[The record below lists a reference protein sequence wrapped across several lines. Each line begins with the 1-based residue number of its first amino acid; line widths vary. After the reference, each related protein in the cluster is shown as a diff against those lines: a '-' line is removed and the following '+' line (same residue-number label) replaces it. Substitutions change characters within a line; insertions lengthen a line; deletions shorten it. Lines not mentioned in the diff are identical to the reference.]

1 MPIPS
6 EVDLTKP
13 ETVDNVK
20 SLLHGII
27 KNYGIKTSDKDS
39 EENDTS
45 SIYSFISREMPL
57 ICDDKV
63 PPRVVYLMSKVGTCS
78 CTNGRNVFFS
88 SELFV
93 EMIRDMA
100 DKMSIRHAVT
110 GMGRAYDKTSYPC
123 VDLYQDIQNILFH
136 EYTHILCRHPNR
148 LVRFVSSSNNDKHIE
163 TYRLAQE
170 IEANRGHCICKGNLS
185 YDIAVT
191 EEAFPETKGV
201 IGLNNI
207 YEVLLKTY
215 GNNIESVASGKSS
228 SNGSS
233 GKKLSEEQK
242 EVIRRMSSGNS
253 GKKKNNQ
260 QSGQQSGSTST
271 ESGNEEGEKA
281 AGGNSNNKYGE
292 SENHDGEEDEGK
304 SASYSGEGTTV
315 NLPPIHD
322 IDELGVDDIVSRERQ
337 RIMKKFFDGQKLKL
351 KGMLSGADVAVGR
364 EQTYSRPSRKDYS
377 GNGNLML
384 KGSKRGKVKSPK
396 VLIAMDSSGSMDGT
410 TSTEVL
416 TSIDALLKVI
426 GKSSKGSWVCMH
438 DNEVSE
444 PLPLHRYKE
453 VVSKFAAEG
462 GNDFNKVLKLA
473 NKLGVDLVL
482 NVGDGYDIITEW
494 GEIEKAN
501 RRGLRW
507 VDVIIVED
515 NDKSVSER
523 MMDHERNQYM
533 DAHRTEDRK
542 EADAHILKREVVK
555 LR

>member
-6 EVDLTKP
+6 EVDLTKS
-13 ETVDNVK
+13 EAVDTVKK
-20 SLLHGII
+20 SLYGII
-27 KNYGIKTSDKDS
+27 KNYGIKTPDNTL

-57 ICDDKV
+57 ICDEKI

-93 EMIRDMA
+93 KMIRDMA
-100 DKMSIRHAVT
+100 DKMSIRHATT
-110 GMGRAYDKTSYPC
+110 GVGREYDKTSYPH

-191 EEAFPETKGV
+191 EDAFPETKGV
-201 IGLNNI
+201 VGLNNI
-207 YEVLLKTY
+207 YEVLLRTY
-215 GNNIESVASGKSS
+215 GNGIESVASGKSS
-228 SNGSS
+228 SKGSS

-242 EVIRRMSSGNS
+242 EAIRRTLSSND
-253 GKKKNNQ
+253 GKENN
-260 QSGQQSGSTST
+260 QQSGSTST
-271 ESGNEEGEKA
+271 KNGDEEGEKDA
-281 AGGNSNNKYGE
+281 SGSPENKYE
-292 SENHDGEEDEGK
+292 EPKNHDGEDGEDNEGK
-304 SASYSGEGTTV
+304 SASYGGLETTV
-315 NLPPIHD
+315 NLPPIND
-322 IDELGVDDIVSRERQ
+322 IDELSVDDIISRERQ
-337 RIMKKFFDGQKLKL
+337 RVMKKFFDGQKLKL

-377 GNGNLML
+377 GNGGLML

-462 GNDFNKVLKLA
+462 GNDFDKVLKLA

-515 NDKSVSER
+515 DDKSVSER

-542 EADAHILKREVVK
+542 EADAHILKREVVR

>member
-1 MPIPS
+1 MPMLS
-6 EVDLTKP
+6 KVDLTKP
-13 ETVDNVK
+13 EAIGTVK

-27 KNYGIKTSDKDS
+27 KNYGIKTSDNDS

-57 ICDDKV
+57 ISDDKV
-63 PPRVVYLMSKVGTCS
+63 PPRVRMAMSDAETCS
-78 CTNGRNVFFS
+78 CTNGKNVFFS

-100 DKMSIRHAVT
+100 DKMSTRHAVT
-110 GMGRAYDKTSYPC
+110 GMGKAYDKTSYSC

-136 EYTHILCRHPNR
+136 EYTHIICRHSNR

-163 TYRLAQE
+163 TYRMAQE
-170 IEANRGHCICKGNLS
+170 IEANRGHGIRKGSLS

-201 IGLNNI
+201 VGLNNI
-207 YEVLLKTY
+207 YEVLLRTY
-215 GNNIESVASGKSS
+215 GNGIESVASGKSS
-228 SNGSS
+228 SKGSS

-242 EVIRRMSSGNS
+242 EAIRRTVNGND
-253 GKKKNNQ
+253 GKENNQ
-260 QSGQQSGSTST
+260 QSGSTGT
-271 ESGNEEGEKA
+271 KNGEEEGEKD
-281 AGGNSNNKYGE
+281 AGGSPENKYE
-292 SENHDGEEDEGK
+292 EPENHDGEEDEGK

-322 IDELGVDDIVSRERQ
+322 IDELDVNDIISRERQ

-364 EQTYSRPSRKDYS
+364 EQTYSRPSRKDHS
-377 GNGNLML
+377 GNGNLIL
-384 KGSKRGKVKSPK
+384 KGVKRGKVKSPK

-438 DNEVSE
+438 DSEVSK

-453 VVSKFAAEG
+453 VVSKFAAKG
-462 GNDFNKVLKLA
+462 GNNFNEVLKVA

-482 NVGDGYDIITEW
+482 NVGDGYDIITDW
-494 GEIEKAN
+494 GEIDKAN
-501 RRGLRW
+501 KRGLRW
-507 VDVIIVED
+507 VDVIIVEGC
-515 NDKSVSER
+515 KASVSEE
-523 MMDHERNQYM
+523 MMRHERRSYINDY
-533 DAHRTEDRK
+533 DIKDEK
-542 EADAHILKREVVK
+542 EVDSHIIKREVVK